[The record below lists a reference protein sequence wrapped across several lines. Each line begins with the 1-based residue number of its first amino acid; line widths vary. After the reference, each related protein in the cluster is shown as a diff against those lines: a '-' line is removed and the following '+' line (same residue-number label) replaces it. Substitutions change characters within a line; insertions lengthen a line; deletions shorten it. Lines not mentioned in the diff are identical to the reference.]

1 MCSTDTFMDSTI
13 VTTEDSSS
21 ITNDSTIS
29 SPEWTTTLP
38 ELTFDNGN
46 DENGDI
52 KSGKNKNA
60 SKQEDWNEET
70 PEAKAGE
77 KADTIE
83 KNKATTHPFAIF
95 TDAGDAL
102 ILGEKS
108 PENSTFAKVMMGKK

>member
-1 MCSTDTFMDSTI
+1 MCSTTTFVDSTI

-21 ITNDSTIS
+21 TTIS

-38 ELTFDNGN
+38 ELTLDNGT

-52 KSGKNKNA
+52 NGGENKNA
-60 SKQEDWNEET
+60 SKQEDRNEGT
-70 PEAKAGE
+70 PLTGTKAGE

-83 KNKATTHPFAIF
+83 RNKATTHPFAIF

-108 PENSTFAKVMMGKK
+108 PENSTFAKVMTRG